1 MSTCGVNED
10 DALRIREIAKSIK
23 STSNKAESSTGGDSD
38 YRSFISNK
46 KVWYDEE
53 SDTYTAYLPGVAH
66 AVEIPGQ
73 IHRDIIRAYSNYDGN
88 PATINEIARSFKLPR
103 NWIIKYLKVNQI
115 THDVEPFSKEEI
127 MSRSDDD
134 LVEEALQIRRAA
146 LYTKLERE
154 KWKDIKKDA
163 EKWRNLEDSVL
174 RHISD
179 ALSNRPDPVLYEDS
193 DLESGDEFAVVV
205 GLSDLHFGKYGSY
218 HESGELYNK
227 NVSAERLFSST
238 RDALGRLLHFGTPDL
253 FVVPIGSDFFHADTQ
268 ANTTTS
274 GTPQDTDGNI
284 ADMFVEG
291 CFLME
296 SWIDMLSGIS
306 KVKLVLMPGN
316 HDRLLGLSLLMYL
329 DALYRDSDIV
339 DVVRDRRSRTYL
351 DYGQNLI
358 GFSHGDGVG
367 KTKDLAALMST
378 EASHHWATCAH
389 KVIYTG
395 HLHSEKVEVDS
406 YYGVTRRQLPCLSG
420 TDRWHELKGYVGH
433 KKSLPMYI
441 HDIDDGLIA
450 VVYGRCDAY

>member
-1 MSTCGVNED
+1 MSTCGVSKD
-10 DALRIREIAKSIK
+10 DALKIREMAKGIK
-23 STSNKAESSTGGDSD
+23 STSNEPKSNIDYGSD

-46 KVWYDEE
+46 KVWYDKD

-73 IHRDIIRAYSNYDGN
+73 IHRDIIRAYSSYDGS

-103 NWIIKYLKVNQI
+103 NWVTKYLKVNQI

-127 MSRSDDD
+127 MSRSDSD
-134 LVEEALQIRRAA
+134 LIEEALQIRRAA
-146 LYTKLERE
+146 LYTKLERA

-163 EKWRNLEDSVL
+163 ELWRNLEDSLL
-174 RHISD
+174 RHMTS
-179 ALSNRPDPVLYEDS
+179 ALSQRPEPVLYEGDDRSVTDS
-193 DLESGDEFAVVV
+193 GFAVVV
-205 GLSDLHFGKYGSY
+205 GLSDLHFGKYGSF
-218 HESGELYNK
+218 HETGEVYNK
-227 NVSAERLFSST
+227 GVSINRLFSST
-238 RDALGRLLHFGTPDL
+238 RDALGRLLYFGTPDL
-253 FVVPIGSDFFHADTQ
+253 FVVPIGSDFFHVDTQ

-274 GTPQDTDGNI
+274 GTPQDTDGNV

-296 SWIDMLSGIS
+296 SWIDMLSSIS
-306 KVKLVLMPGN
+306 RVKLVLMPGN

-329 DALYRDSDIV
+329 DALYRNSQAV
-339 DVVRDRRSRTYL
+339 EVVRDRRSRTYL

-378 EASHHWATCAH
+378 EAAHYWSKCAH

-433 KKSLPMYI
+433 RKSLPMYV
-441 HDIDDGLIA
+441 HDIEEGLVA
-450 VVYGRCDAY
+450 VVYGQCT